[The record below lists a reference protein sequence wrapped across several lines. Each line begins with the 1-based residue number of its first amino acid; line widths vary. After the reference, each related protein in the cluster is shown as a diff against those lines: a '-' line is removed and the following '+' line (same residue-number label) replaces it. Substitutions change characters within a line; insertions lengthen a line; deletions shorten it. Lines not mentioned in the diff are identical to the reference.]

1 MQLATIIDLLVL
13 IAIIGR
19 AVAGFRTGLLA
30 GALGLAGIV
39 GGALA
44 GIWAGP
50 RLVEFFPLL
59 DASRLA
65 RTLTLVC
72 VVVALSIVGDLL
84 AQLIVNRIRRGKKP
98 HGFDAVLGGL
108 TSAVAAA
115 FLCWF
120 VMAAVRPFAPAALG
134 TGIENSLSY
143 QVLNEA
149 VPEQFDRLPG
159 QAADLL
165 ITELPKVFGGDEPTL
180 PIPEPDSDALDSP
193 GVAAAASSIVQVY
206 SDAPNCRSDSAGS
219 GWVVAAQRVVTNA
232 HVVAGASAVTVS
244 VGGTGPQL
252 DARVVAFDE
261 DLDLAILD
269 VADLGAPPLTRATDN
284 QSSGA
289 DAVVAGFPYGGPYH
303 LSASR
308 IRGTIIENNTDLYG
322 GPGVAREVYAIRG
335 VVRPGN
341 SGGPLLT
348 ADGRVAGTIFA
359 MSTVDAQT
367 GYVLTDAA
375 TSAYLDAASAYSEL
389 VTPGSCMVG

>member
-149 VPEQFDRLPG
+149 VPEQFDRLP
-159 QAADLL
+159 DRR
-165 ITELPKVFGGDEPTL
+165 PTC
-180 PIPEPDSDALDSP
+180 
-193 GVAAAASSIVQVY
+193 SS
-206 SDAPNCRSDSAGS
+206 PNCRRSS
-219 GWVVAAQRVVTNA
+219 VVTNRPCRFPNPTA
-232 HVVAGASAVTVS
+232 MRSTVPALRPRRPASSRSIRTPRIAAATRPAAAGWSR
-244 VGGTGPQL
+244 P
-252 DARVVAFDE
+252 
-261 DLDLAILD
+261 
-269 VADLGAPPLTRATDN
+269 
-284 QSSGA
+284 
-289 DAVVAGFPYGGPYH
+289 
-303 LSASR
+303 SASS
-308 IRGTIIENNTDLYG
+308 
-322 GPGVAREVYAIRG
+322 P
-335 VVRPGN
+335 
-341 SGGPLLT
+341 
-348 ADGRVAGTIFA
+348 
-359 MSTVDAQT
+359 
-367 GYVLTDAA
+367 
-375 TSAYLDAASAYSEL
+375 
-389 VTPGSCMVG
+389 TPTW